1 MRGVTRVSFC
11 AIYYA
16 WIDHVAK
23 KFEVEMNQDLVT
35 LCFSLSL
42 MGRKALASASH
53 QGNAQ
58 DPVRPEL
65 FLHGLHSLFQVLKAI
80 FIQGYLTPTMENTK
94 NLYELTTS
102 HELVKSFQNF
112 RLFLGIKF

>member
-1 MRGVTRVSFC
+1 MRGVTRASFC

-65 FLHGLHSLFQVLKAI
+65 FLHGLHSLFQVLFAI
-80 FIQGYLTPTMENTK
+80 FIHGYLTSYDGK
-94 NLYELTTS
+94 Y
-102 HELVKSFQNF
+102 Q
-112 RLFLGIKF
+112 KFVRTNHFARISQKFPEF

>member
-65 FLHGLHSLFQVLKAI
+65 FLHGLHSLFQVHFRVCNLSLKI
-80 FIQGYLTPTMENTK
+80 
-94 NLYELTTS
+94 
-102 HELVKSFQNF
+102 
-112 RLFLGIKF
+112 